1 MRQVAPPRSRVQV
14 PESAQVP
21 VGAPAAWGHPM
32 TRLDTIALRQRRS
45 IVRDGLFAALVAL
58 ASVISLSSIGTAVSA
73 ANPMHLAQR

>member
-1 MRQVAPPRSRVQV
+1 
-14 PESAQVP
+14 
-21 VGAPAAWGHPM
+21 M

-58 ASVISLSSIGTAVSA
+58 ASVVSISSIGTAVSA